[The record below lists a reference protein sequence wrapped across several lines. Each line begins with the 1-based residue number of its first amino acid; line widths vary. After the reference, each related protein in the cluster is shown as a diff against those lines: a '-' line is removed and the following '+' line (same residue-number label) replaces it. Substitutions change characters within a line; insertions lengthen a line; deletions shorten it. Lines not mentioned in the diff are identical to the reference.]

1 MFWCSLPVDFS
12 IELMHLGLVSEGEV
26 VLVLKSSSASG
37 SNVHRAQILLR
48 ARSTLVSNLVFFI
61 IQSRK
66 TSIMTKG
73 VTCFVDPLYIH
84 RQTCYLF
91 GRERRVADIPTD
103 HPSCSK
109 QHAVIQY
116 RLTEK
121 EEPDGMIASKVRPY
135 IMDLGST
142 NGTFLNGKRIDPQRY
157 YELLETDT
165 IKFGNSSRE
174 YVLLHEH
181 STG

>member
-1 MFWCSLPVDFS
+1 MVPRALILVIGCGRCNTAIYRASRSAEAINKVEVVCLQGWWSIEWWALITNYCVSPQFLEFVMFWCSLLVDFS
-12 IELMHLGLVSEGEV
+12 IELMHLGLVFEGEV
-26 VLVLKSSSASG
+26 VLVPKSSSASG

-66 TSIMTKG
+66 TSIMTKD

-116 RLTEK
+116 R
-121 EEPDGMIASKVRPY
+121 
-135 IMDLGST
+135 
-142 NGTFLNGKRIDPQRY
+142 
-157 YELLETDT
+157 
-165 IKFGNSSRE
+165 
-174 YVLLHEH
+174 
-181 STG
+181 